1 MIEYDHAAGNGF
13 CVSCGT
19 VVEEN
24 TIVSEIAFGETA
36 NGAAIVQGS
45 FVAQGA
51 SGFPSWCHSLVK
63 ADTVVLA
70 HARMGGPYGN
80 RSSGDS
86 REQTIE
92 NGVSFVDI
100 LKFVLTYYSNQKD
113 PKHCKCSTLVGSRYF
128 GRKTDVYTCR
138 GTQIYQREKKLEC
151 GCRLPLCCMSTERDT
166 QLYAYRF
173 LGPTSSKC

>member
-51 SGFPSWCHSLVK
+51 SGFPSWYHSLVE

-100 LKFVLTYYSNQKD
+100 LKF
-113 PKHCKCSTLVGSRYF
+113 
-128 GRKTDVYTCR
+128 
-138 GTQIYQREKKLEC
+138 
-151 GCRLPLCCMSTERDT
+151 
-166 QLYAYRF
+166 RF
-173 LGPTSSKC
+173 

>member
-1 MIEYDHAAGNGF
+1 MLPTYLQLCTDFPWLAGGGRIHL
-13 CVSCGT
+13 SET

-24 TIVSEIAFGETA
+24 AIVNEIAFGETS

-51 SGFPSWCHSLVK
+51 SGFSPQYHPSTETDRLI
-63 ADTVVLA
+63 LA

-92 NGVSFVDI
+92 NGVSFVDS
-100 LKFVLTYYSNQKD
+100 L
-113 PKHCKCSTLVGSRYF
+113 
-128 GRKTDVYTCR
+128 
-138 GTQIYQREKKLEC
+138 
-151 GCRLPLCCMSTERDT
+151 
-166 QLYAYRF
+166 
-173 LGPTSSKC
+173 